1 MIEVLTGF
9 GVVVVV
15 IAVGYLLGRTDA
27 LGAGARRALANLVY
41 LVATPALLFNIL
53 LETDPR
59 EIFSANFIVIAVSSL
74 LAGFLGFVLLRLRG
88 SAAPDSL
95 IGMLAASYA
104 NAGNLGVPLAV
115 YILDDAAAVIP
126 VILFQVAFYAPATL
140 TALDMLHSSKQSNL
154 LRNLLLAFRNPML
167 LAALAGL
174 AIGFLRIPV
183 PVILS
188 QPVAILAGASVP
200 LALLVFGMSLVGSKV
215 SLTGDVVLVVALK
228 NLIHPLIA
236 GLLAHFVFGLEGH
249 GLFTLV
255 VLGALPTAQNVLTY
269 ALRFRTSETLARD
282 AGVVSTLVSFPVLVV
297 VSLLLGAG

>member
-27 LGAGARRALANLVY
+27 LGPGARRALANLVY
-41 LVATPALLFNIL
+41 LVATPALLFDIL
-53 LETDPR
+53 LDTDPR
-59 EIFSANFIVIAVSSL
+59 EIFSANFLVIAFSAL
-74 LAGFLGFVLLRLRG
+74 IAGCAGFLLLRLRG
-88 SAAPDSL
+88 SNAPDSL
-95 IGMLAASYA
+95 IGMLASSYA

-126 VILFQVAFYAPATL
+126 VILFQVAFYAPVTL

-154 LRNLLLAFRNPML
+154 LRNVLLAFRNPML

-174 AIGFLRIPV
+174 LIGFLRIPV

-188 QPVAILAGASVP
+188 QPVSMLAGASVP
-200 LALLVFGMSLVGSKV
+200 LALMVFGMSLVGSKV
-215 SLTGDVVLVVALK
+215 SLTGDVALVVLLK
-228 NLIHPLIA
+228 NVAHPVIA
-236 GLLAHFVFGLEGH
+236 GLLAFHAFGLSGPA
-249 GLFTLV
+249 LFTLV

-269 ALRFRTSETLARD
+269 ALRFRTNETLARD
-282 AGVVSTLVSFPVLVV
+282 TGVVSTLVSFPVLVV
-297 VSLLLGAG
+297 VTILLGPG